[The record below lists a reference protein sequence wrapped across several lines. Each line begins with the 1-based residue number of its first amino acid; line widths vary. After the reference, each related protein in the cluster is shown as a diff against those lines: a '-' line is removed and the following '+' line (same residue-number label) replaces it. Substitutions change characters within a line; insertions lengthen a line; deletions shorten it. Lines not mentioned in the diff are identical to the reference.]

1 MCRLFHRSNVNS
13 FFCDSKV
20 HPSTSFCVIL
30 LNSAFFCFTSKLA
43 YCPSITWLVM
53 RFLRNVTLQF
63 LPPNFIVLSHFFPLF
78 NYGFASFYWSQVYD
92 EMSRQVM
99 DAILAMV
106 FFVFHFNVIYKQ
118 FVSQFIMTIDGN
130 LLGSTNQEMLDFV
143 CQLSTWVLHLH

>member
-1 MCRLFHRSNVNS
+1 
-13 FFCDSKV
+13 
-20 HPSTSFCVIL
+20 
-30 LNSAFFCFTSKLA
+30 
-43 YCPSITWLVM
+43 
-53 RFLRNVTLQF
+53 
-63 LPPNFIVLSHFFPLF
+63 
-78 NYGFASFYWSQVYD
+78 
-92 EMSRQVM
+92 MSRQVM